1 MQAMQKQLSIPGQIE
16 VLAVTTTAP
25 VVTFRIPRPKE
36 VDPFFGGT
44 RTFWLQ
50 LVLRTKGNGFKPEV
64 ESVVIKKP
72 GASRGMRFV
81 VFESA
86 AAYFQKLRAT
96 QQDHSPISK

>member
-1 MQAMQKQLSIPGQIE
+1 MTKQLVTEGQTEI
-16 VLAVTTTAP
+16 LAVTTAAP

-36 VDPFFGGT
+36 VDPFFGGS

-50 LVLRTKGNGFKPEV
+50 LVLRTKGNGFKSQV
-64 ESVVIKKP
+64 ESVVVKQP
-72 GASRGMRFV
+72 GAKRGMRFV

-96 QQDHSPISK
+96 QPNENLIAK